1 MLDHSGRTELYV
13 AKATDAPRFG
23 LTAAEVGPALE
34 ALAPRGG
41 VLAMITG
48 IDGAFYR
55 PLGAVMVFPDGAEP
69 VGQLSSG
76 CIEGDLAIHAEAV
89 RRENRSRS
97 LRYGRGSPF
106 LDIRLPCGSGI
117 DVTLVPV
124 EAGAFDATL
133 LAIAARRHAVLA
145 LPGLPSLAIRPD
157 PKMAVFGTGP
167 EAETFAELARAAGYP
182 VERLEHPETA
192 RIDAETAVVL
202 FFHDHE
208 REPDILEMALR
219 SPAFWIGAQGSRTAQ
234 TRRLD
239 LLRDEG
245 WDAEALSRLRG
256 PIGLIKGTRDPRV
269 LAVSVLAEIVEAA
282 TAPDRASPLRPRS
295 V

>member
-1 MLDHSGRTELYV
+1 MLDHSGRTELHV
-13 AKATDAPRFG
+13 AEATDAPRFG
-23 LTAAEVGPALE
+23 LTAAEVEPALE
-34 ALAPRGG
+34 ALALHGG

-55 PLGAVMVFPDGAEP
+55 PLGAVMAFPDGAKP
-69 VGQLSSG
+69 IGRLSSG
-76 CIEGDLAIHAEAV
+76 CIEGDLAIHAQAV
-89 RRENRSRS
+89 RQENRSRS

-106 LDIRLPCGSGI
+106 VDIRLPCGSGI

-124 EAGAFDATL
+124 ESGAFDATL
-133 LAIAARRHAVLA
+133 RTISARRHAVLA
-145 LPGLPSLAIRPD
+145 LPGLPSLEIRPD
-157 PKMAVFGTGP
+157 PRMAVFGTGP

-182 VERLEHPETA
+182 VERLERPETA

-208 REPDILEMALR
+208 REPDILRTALR

-245 WDAEALSRLRG
+245 WDAEALARLRG

-282 TAPDRASPLRPRS
+282 TAPDRPSPSRPRC